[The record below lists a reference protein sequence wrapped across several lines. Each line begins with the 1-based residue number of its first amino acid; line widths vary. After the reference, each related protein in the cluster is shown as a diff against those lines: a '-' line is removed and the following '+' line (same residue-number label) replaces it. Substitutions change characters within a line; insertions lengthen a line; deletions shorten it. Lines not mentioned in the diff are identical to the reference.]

1 MLRDIVEPFV
11 EIGYEILDT
20 IFEFDEWGEWDMS
33 MSVDLYKLN
42 YKKFVDKLMENP
54 KINDRELLEKII
66 LEFGNKIGEDL
77 VILENEFWEDGI
89 CTWNMKNM
97 ITEGFNL
104 QDDCEY
110 VDNILYN
117 LEEDLIK
124 YKEIDDAYDNLGL
137 ERNR

>member
-66 LEFGNKIGEDL
+66 LEFGNKVGKDL
-77 VILENEFWEDGI
+77 IILENEFWEDGI
-89 CTWNMKNM
+89 CAWNMRNM
-97 ITEGFNL
+97 ITKVFNL

-110 VDNILYN
+110 VDNIFYN
-117 LEEDLIK
+117 LKQDLIN
-124 YKEIDDAYDNLGL
+124 YKEIDKAYENLGL
-137 ERNR
+137 DMKA

>member
-1 MLRDIVEPFV
+1 
-11 EIGYEILDT
+11 
-20 IFEFDEWGEWDMS
+20 

-89 CTWNMKNM
+89 CTWNMFAM
-97 ITEGFNL
+97 ITEVF
-104 QDDCEY
+104 E
-110 VDNILYN
+110 
-117 LEEDLIK
+117 LEEDDYVDIVFSKLQKSLIE
-124 YKEIDDAYDNLGL
+124 YKEIDDAYENLGL